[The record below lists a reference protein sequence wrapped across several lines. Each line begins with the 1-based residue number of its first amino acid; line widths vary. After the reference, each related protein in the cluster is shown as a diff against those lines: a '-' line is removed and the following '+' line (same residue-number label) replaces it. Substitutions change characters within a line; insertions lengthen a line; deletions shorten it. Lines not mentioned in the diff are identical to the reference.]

1 MLAGMRKRGMFAVLR
16 VMMVSQVYTFVTLKS
31 VHFKYVWFIVY
42 QLYLNKAILFKKQKE
57 IIKARKKV

>member
-1 MLAGMRKRGMFAVLR
+1 MFAVLR

-42 QLYLNKAILFKKQKE
+42 QLYLNKPILFKKQKE